1 MDTSGGYRPPHL
13 LAIAFLALALASSET
28 NLQPATL
35 AAFDRYVTLTEARMA
50 GEMAGTS
57 PFLWIDRQADG
68 RAALI
73 EKLKRGEV
81 VSARL
86 ETRDGKAD
94 VNVPDG
100 LIHHWVGTV
109 LLPGAKMDRVMAF
122 VKDYPQY
129 PARFAPMI
137 QRARV
142 LKQTPD
148 HFDVAMRTWAK
159 KVLTVVIDADYNVDY
174 RTLRPTRVVTRSVAS
189 NIYEVD
195 DPGAP
200 GERRTPADHGQG
212 FLWRL
217 NTYCWFDE
225 RPEGVYEQCESI
237 SLTRDVPFGLGWMIK
252 PFITSIPRETMEFTL
267 GKVRAGVSA
276 AGKSSRSREASSA
289 ATESAASL
297 PRSGDTPDRRLPTRR
312 W

>member
-1 MDTSGGYRPPHL
+1 MFSIILRL
-13 LAIAFLALALASSET
+13 SALAIAVLALIPAPPEAD
-28 NLQPATL
+28 LQPATL
-35 AAFDRYVTLTEARMA
+35 AAFERYVTLTEARMA
-50 GEMAGTS
+50 GEMSGAS

-68 RAALI
+68 RGALL
-73 EKLKRGEV
+73 ERLKRGEV

-86 ETRDGKAD
+86 QTRDGKAEID
-94 VNVPDG
+94 VPDG

-109 LLPGAKMDRVMAF
+109 LLPGATIGRVMAF
-122 VKDYPQY
+122 VKDYAQY

-142 LKQTPD
+142 VKQTPD
-148 HFDVAMRTWAK
+148 HFDVSMRTWAK
-159 KVLTVVIDADYNVDY
+159 KVVTVVIDADYGVDY
-174 RTLRPTRVVTRSVAS
+174 RTLRPTSVVTKSVAS

-195 DPGAP
+195 AAGTAS
-200 GERRTPADHGQG
+200 ERRTPAERGQG

-267 GKVRAGVSA
+267 GKVRAG
-276 AGKSSRSREASSA
+276 AGK
-289 ATESAASL
+289 
-297 PRSGDTPDRRLPTRR
+297 
-312 W
+312 